1 MTELL
6 EKLKTVFATT
16 EPGLEID
23 KEFIQLRDD
32 MKTRLNQGGRNDFKF
47 TKDVDCLMLE
57 EWLIKKN
64 LVMATLD
71 EHHESDGSCV
81 YDCRIKLMNG
91 VAFIDFK
98 CVDEERNF
106 NLGPEKFKNKPK
118 FNNKSTMDWVHE
130 GVVKGLLT
138 DYCFYR
144 MYRPEDRPLQENDV
158 VTFELINVLNSRFV
172 LKSLNDSV
180 RNPGGKFY
188 KVEKYV

>member
-16 EPGLEID
+16 EPGLVID

-64 LVMATLD
+64 LVLSPLR
-71 EHHESDGSCV
+71 EHLTKNGACV
-81 YDCRIKLMNG
+81 YDIRIDD
-91 VAFIDFK
+91 AYIDFK
-98 CVDEERNF
+98 CIDE
-106 NLGPEKFKNKPK
+106 NLYYNVSEQKLNTHP
-118 FNNKSTMDWVHE
+118 WVQA
-130 GVVKGLLT
+130 GINAGLLT
-138 DYCFYR
+138 HYCFYR

-158 VTFELINVLNSRFV
+158 VTFELINVLNSQYV
-172 LKSLNDSV
+172 VDSLMPSQFN
-180 RNPGGKFY
+180 GKYY

>member
-6 EKLKTVFATT
+6 EKLKTIFATT
-16 EPGLEID
+16 EPGLVID

-118 FNNKSTMDWVHE
+118 FNNKSITLSLPFSEATISAVSPF
-130 GVVKGLLT
+130 L
-138 DYCFYR
+138 F
-144 MYRPEDRPLQENDV
+144 
-158 VTFELINVLNSRFV
+158 
-172 LKSLNDSV
+172 LKSIFTPACS
-180 RNPGGKFY
+180 K
-188 KVEKYV
+188 